1 MRLQVHSQSGGFG
14 AAVTGIDLAK
24 PLSTDTA
31 RRLRRIWLDH
41 QVLSFPDQP
50 MEHGVLEGFAR
61 AFGDFGVDPYVAP
74 VPDHEH
80 ILEVRRE
87 PTEKVSPFGA
97 AWHSDWSFQ
106 GMPPSATILHA
117 KVVPPVGG
125 DTWYADGYA
134 AYDALDLDSQSELEA
149 LTAIH
154 SAARPYSNSGF
165 LASGGNERSMT
176 ILPSD
181 EALETQEHPMVRTHP
196 ETGRKTLWV
205 NQVYTIGIK
214 ELDATGTKALL
225 DRLFKHAVEERFLYK
240 HQWAAN
246 MLTMWDNR
254 SVQLCARGGYDGHRR
269 VMHRLTVAGDVP
281 Y

>member
-1 MRLQVHSQSGGFG
+1 MGLQVHSQPGGFG
-14 AAVTGIDLAK
+14 AAVTGVDLANS
-24 PLSTDTA
+24 LSSRTTT
-31 RRLRRIWLDH
+31 RLRNIWLDH
-41 QVLSFPDQP
+41 QVLSFPGQQMDHP
-50 MEHGVLEGFAR
+50 ALERFAR

-74 VPDHEH
+74 IAGHDH

-87 PTEKVSPFGA
+87 PGEKVSPFGA

-106 GMPPSATILHA
+106 DAPPSATILHA
-117 KVVPPVGG
+117 KVVPPAGG

-134 AYDALDLDSQSELEA
+134 AFEALDRDSQSELEA

-154 SAARPYSNSGF
+154 SAVKPYSHGGF

-181 EALETQEHPMVRTHP
+181 AALETREHPVIRTHP

-205 NQVYTIGIK
+205 NQVYTVGIK
-214 ELDATGTKALL
+214 GLDKETSKSFLQP
-225 DRLFKHAVEERFLYK
+225 LFEHAVKACFIYK
-240 HQWAAN
+240 HCWAAD

-254 SVQLCARGGYDGHRR
+254 SVQHCARGGYDGHRR
-269 VMHRLTVAGDVP
+269 VMHRVTVAGDTP